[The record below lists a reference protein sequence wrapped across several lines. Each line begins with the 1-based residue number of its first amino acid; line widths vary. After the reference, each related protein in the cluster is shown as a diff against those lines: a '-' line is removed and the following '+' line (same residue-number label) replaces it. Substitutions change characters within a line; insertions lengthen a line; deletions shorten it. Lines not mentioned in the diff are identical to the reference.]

1 MLISFLNP
9 QGNFDPGDSYWLEH
23 PDFGGQLVYVKE
35 TALAL
40 AELGH
45 RVDIVTR
52 QIKDPEWP
60 EFSERIDGYP
70 ESEDVRIVRIP
81 CGPDE
86 FLPKEQ
92 LWPHLGT
99 DWLDGI
105 IDFYE
110 AEGEF
115 PDVTTT
121 HYGDGGLVGA
131 LLKEET
137 GINYT
142 FTGHSLGGQK
152 MDRFDASRDNLEGL
166 DDRFNFARRIFAERV
181 AMNRADRVITS
192 TNQERLKQYD
202 HSVYRGAVPVD
213 NNDKFSVIPPGVN
226 RRVFNEKDG
235 EKDERIDRRI
245 RSALTRD
252 LPSDRREL
260 PLVICSSRLD
270 RKKNHLGLVKA
281 FASSDQLR
289 ESANLALVVRG
300 ADNPLEEREKYE
312 GESREILDELAATI
326 QENDLADAVTSFP
339 LENQK
344 ELAAA
349 YRWGKERGS
358 VFALTALYEPFGL
371 APLEAMSCG
380 LPAVVTDQGGPTESM
395 VDSETNEEYG
405 VLVDPENPDEIAK
418 GLFRLLGSEKT
429 WERFS
434 QVGKERV
441 LSRYTWEETAK
452 GYLKTLKDIQ
462 DQPDRGGAKLSIPDY
477 FRNPSLETDIPLE
490 RLADL
495 YFDDVNAEFDNN
507 WS

>member
-9 QGNFDPGDSYWLEH
+9 QGNFDPEDSYWMEH

-52 QIKDPEWP
+52 QFNDPDWP
-60 EFSERIDGYP
+60 EFSERIDRYP
-70 ESEDVRIVRIP
+70 ESNDVRIVRIP

-110 AEGEF
+110 SEGEL
-115 PDVTTT
+115 PDVATT

-137 GINYT
+137 GIPYT
-142 FTGHSLGGQK
+142 FTGHSLGAQK
-152 MDRFDASRDNLEGL
+152 MDRFNANRDNLEEL
-166 DDRFNFARRIFAERV
+166 DERFNFTRRIFAERV
-181 AMNRADRVITS
+181 AMEGADRVITS
-192 TNQERLKQYD
+192 TSQERYNQYD
-202 HSVYRGAVPVD
+202 HPAYSGAVSVEND
-213 NNDKFSVIPPGVN
+213 DKFTVIPPGVN
-226 RRVFNEKDG
+226 RKVFNEEKGAEG
-235 EKDERIDRRI
+235 ERVARRI
-245 RSALTRD
+245 ESALARD
-252 LPSDRREL
+252 VSSERSGL

-281 FASSDQLR
+281 FAQSEKLR
-289 ESANLALVVRG
+289 ESANLAIVVRA
-300 ADNPLEEREKYE
+300 ADNPLKERDSYE
-312 GESREILDELAATI
+312 GEAKEILDEIASIL
-326 QENDLADAVTSFP
+326 EEKDLWEAVTSFP
-339 LENQK
+339 LENQQ

-349 YRWGKERGS
+349 YRWSSDRKS

-380 LPAVVTDQGGPTESM
+380 LPAVVTNRGGPTESM
-395 VDSETNEEYG
+395 VDSDTGEEFG
-405 VLVDPENPDEIAK
+405 VLVDPEDPEGIAR
-418 GLFRLLGSEKT
+418 GLLRLLDSEES
-429 WERFS
+429 WERFR
-434 QVGKERV
+434 QAGKARV
-441 LSRYTWEETAK
+441 LARYTWEETAK
-452 GYLKTLKDIQ
+452 GYLKALKDIQ
-462 DQPDRGGAKLSIPDY
+462 DQPDRGKAELPIPDY
-477 FRNPSLETDIPLE
+477 FRNPSPETDIELE

-495 YFDDVNAEFDNN
+495 YFT
-507 WS
+507 